1 MSGVTTTPRVFGPP
15 IRSSWSPRRD
25 ENGRIYKLAE
35 APSFGGR
42 PDDSLEGVILVI
54 GGKHDGALYF
64 PAGDAPPETQ
74 FVELR
79 YPTGDTRRVVDL
91 SK

>member
-1 MSGVTTTPRVFGPP
+1 MTGPRVFGPTDQIELVSAP
-15 IRSSWSPRRD
+15 D
-25 ENGRIYKLAE
+25 ENGRIYKLTE
-35 APSFGGR
+35 TTSFWDR

-54 GGKHDGALYF
+54 GGTHDGALYF

-79 YPTGDTRRVVDL
+79 YPAGGTRRVVDL
-91 SK
+91 SR